1 MPDETPTGNDLE
13 RSVTDPRDPGKFQ
26 IQRRRL
32 GRVKY
37 VEESGKFG
45 FIEAEDFREDVF
57 FHSTAWDNE
66 NVKHVLPRVDLF
78 VEFELDESHRTAT
91 GKLRASVVRPTERPE
106 GKQLDENAD
115 RRLVAQHHPRARQK
129 RPSWRNKD

>member
-1 MPDETPTGNDLE
+1 MARIGNDLE
-13 RSVTDPRDPGKFQ
+13 RSVTDSRDPGKFQ
-26 IQRRRL
+26 VQRRRL

-37 VEESGKFG
+37 VEQDGKFG
-45 FIEAEDFREDVF
+45 FIEAEDYRDDVF

-66 NVKHVLPRVDLF
+66 NVQHVLPRVDLF
-78 VEFELDESHRTAT
+78 VEFELDEPHRLAS

-115 RRLVAQHHPRARQK
+115 KRLVAKHHPRARQK